1 MNRETEQEIEY
12 DEPMHSERRGRGA
25 FRADAQR
32 ELVCGKA
39 QSLCKV
45 HLKTPTGHPI
55 VYRKRIDGVEGNPRP
70 GEYVAVLHE
79 GELQGFGIYNP
90 RSELALRIVRWGAE
104 PPDDAFWDQ
113 TLSQALSLRHDLL
126 KIDETTNA
134 YRLIHAE
141 GDAVTGLV
149 ADKYD
154 SVVSV
159 EAFSMGMLQRAQ
171 AIGEKLCKLVGA
183 KHLRIRPG
191 PHMIAQEGYE
201 GLDYSSE
208 GCPAQVTITE
218 HGVRYKVR
226 FAGSHKTGFF
236 CDQRDN
242 RKRLT
247 AFCKDKNVLDLCC
260 YTGGFSVMA
269 KKLGGAKTV
278 TGVDL
283 DREPLELAKENANLN
298 QVRVDF
304 AQNDAFAYM
313 RDLIRQKRRFDVV
326 VLDPPKL
333 ITNRRELEEG
343 SAKHFDLNR
352 LAFQLLAEGGVMLT
366 CSCAGLLS
374 DDEFTRIVL
383 TAARKASYDR
393 KLADPASPLRVQLF
407 EKSGASPD
415 HPTAANC
422 PEASYLKA
430 MWLRAY

>member
-1 MNRETEQEIEY
+1 MKPTPQRR
-12 DEPMHSERRGRGA
+12 ERRSPSAPSYGPARGA
-25 FRADAQR
+25 TRLDADR
-32 ELVCGKA
+32 DLNCGPPD
-39 QSLCKV
+39 SLCKV
-45 HLKTPTGHPI
+45 HLKSPTGHPI
-55 VYRKRIDGVEGNPRP
+55 VYRKRIDRVEGSPRP
-70 GEYVAVLHE
+70 GDYVGVLHE
-79 GELQGFGIYNP
+79 GQWQGFGVYNP
-90 RSELALRIVRWGAE
+90 RSELALRIVRWGME
-104 PPDDAFWDQ
+104 PPDDAFWTE
-113 TLSQALSLRHDLL
+113 TLEHALSLRRDLL
-126 KIDETTNA
+126 QLDQHTNA
-134 YRLIHAE
+134 YRMLHAE
-141 GDAVTGLV
+141 GDGVSGLV
-149 ADKYD
+149 ADRYD
-154 SVVSV
+154 SVISL
-159 EAFSMGMLQRAQ
+159 EAFSLSMLQRAK
-171 AIGEKLCKLVGA
+171 AIGEKLLDLTGA

-191 PHMIAQEGYE
+191 PHMIAQEGAE
-201 GLDYSSE
+201 GEEYVSPE
-208 GCPAQVTITE
+208 CPPQVTIAE
-218 HGVRYKVR
+218 HGVRYRVR

-247 AFCKDKNVLDLCC
+247 QFCRDKTVLDLCC

-269 KKLGGAKTV
+269 KKLGGARSV

-304 AQNDAFAYM
+304 AQCDAFAYM

-333 ITNRRELEEG
+333 ITNRRDLEEG

-374 DDEFTRIVL
+374 DDEFTRLVL

-393 KLADPASPLRVQLF
+393 KQTDPDAPLRIQLF
-407 EKSGASPD
+407 DKSGAAPD
-415 HPTAANC
+415 HPVAANC
-422 PEASYLKA
+422 PEAAYLKA

>member
-1 MNRETEQEIEY
+1 MSRY
-12 DEPMHSERRGRGA
+12 GEPPGEVEEPTIYARSSRAG
-25 FRADAQR
+25 FRAEAAR
-32 ELVCGKA
+32 ELVCGPAK
-39 QSLCKV
+39 SLSVV

-55 VYRKRIDGVEGNPRP
+55 VYRKRIDRVEGSPKP

-79 GELQGFGIYNP
+79 GELQGFGIYNS

-104 PPDDAFWDQ
+104 PPDDAFWTE
-113 TLSQALSLRHDLL
+113 TLSQALSLRRDLL
-126 KIDETTNA
+126 KIEEVTNA

-141 GDAVTGLV
+141 GDAVSGLV
-149 ADKYD
+149 ADRYE
-154 SVVSV
+154 SVISV
-159 EAFSMGMLQRAQ
+159 EAFSLGMLQRAQ
-171 AIGEKLCKLVGA
+171 ALGAKLCELTGA

-191 PHMIAQEGYE
+191 PHMVAQEGFE
-201 GLDYSSE
+201 GQDYSSE
-208 GCPAQVTITE
+208 GCPAQVTISE

-242 RKRLT
+242 RKRL
-247 AFCKDKNVLDLCC
+247 AQFCRDKNVLDLCC

-269 KKLGGAKTV
+269 KKLGGARNV

-283 DREPLELAKENANLN
+283 DAEPLALAKENANLN

-333 ITNRRELEEG
+333 ITNRRDIEEG

-383 TAARKASYDR
+383 TAGRKASYDR
-393 KLADPASPLRVQLF
+393 KLSDPTSPLRLQLF
-407 EKSGASPD
+407 EKSGAAPD
-415 HPTAANC
+415 HPVAANC

>member
-1 MNRETEQEIEY
+1 MNRYGEPPDEL
-12 DEPMHSERRGRGA
+12 DEPSVYSRSTRGA
-25 FRADAQR
+25 FRADATR
-32 ELVCGKA
+32 DLTCGPAK
-39 QSLCKV
+39 SLLKV
-45 HLKTPTGHPI
+45 HLRTPTGHPI
-55 VYRKRIDGVEGNPRP
+55 VYRKRIDRVEGSPKP
-70 GEYVAVLHE
+70 GEYVAVMHE

-90 RSELALRIVRWGAE
+90 RSELALRIVRWGNE

-113 TLSQALSLRHDLL
+113 TLSQALSLRRDLL
-126 KIDETTNA
+126 KVEESTNA

-159 EAFSMGMLQRAQ
+159 EAFALGMHQRAQ
-171 AIGEKLCKLVGA
+171 AIGEKLCKLTGA

-191 PHMIAQEGYE
+191 PHMLAQEGYE
-201 GLDYSSE
+201 GVDYSSE

-247 AFCKDKNVLDLCC
+247 AFCQDKTVLDLCC
-260 YTGGFSVMA
+260 YTGGFAVMA
-269 KKLGGAKTV
+269 KKLGGAKSV

-313 RDLIRQKRRFDVV
+313 RDLIRQKRKFDVV

-333 ITNRRELEEG
+333 ITNRRDIEEG

-352 LAFQLLAEGGVMLT
+352 LAFQLLAQGGVMLT

-383 TAARKASYDR
+383 TAARKASFDR
-393 KLADPASPLRVQLF
+393 KQNEPESPLRLQLF
-407 EKSGASPD
+407 EKSGAAPD
-415 HPTAANC
+415 HPVAANC